1 MNKADLFEKLKKLE
15 ETLLIELLDITSE
28 DIVDAFL
35 DKINERLD
43 YLHGQLTEENSE
55 ED

>member
-1 MNKADLFEKLKKLE
+1 MNKLELIERLRKTE
-15 ETLLIELLDITSE
+15 ETLLLELLDITSE

-35 DKINERLD
+35 DKINDRLE
-43 YLHGQLTEENSE
+43 YLDRQL

>member
-1 MNKADLFEKLKKLE
+1 MNKLELIERLRKTE
-15 ETLLIELLDITSE
+15 ETLLLELLDITSE

-35 DKINERLD
+35 DKINERLE
-43 YLHGQLTEENSE
+43 YLDRQL

>member
-1 MNKADLFEKLKKLE
+1 MNKLDLIERLRKTE
-15 ETLLIELLDITSE
+15 ETLLLELLDITSE

-35 DKINERLD
+35 DKINERLE
-43 YLHGQLTEENSE
+43 YLDRQL